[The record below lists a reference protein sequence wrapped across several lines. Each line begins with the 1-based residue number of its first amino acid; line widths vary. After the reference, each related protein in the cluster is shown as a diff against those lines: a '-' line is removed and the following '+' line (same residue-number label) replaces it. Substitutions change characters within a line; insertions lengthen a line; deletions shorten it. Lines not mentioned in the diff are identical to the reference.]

1 MNTSELA
8 LVIFTIAAQMSVGAF
23 LVLGGVHF
31 FATRYAGI
39 EEADKLSDLAL
50 LAIGPVL
57 VFGLIISVLHL
68 GNPFNAWRAITN
80 IGSSWLS
87 REILFGILF
96 AGGGFLFTLMQWRKL
111 GSPGLRKI
119 VALVTAAFGV
129 GLVVSMAMVYYT
141 LPSVPAW
148 NTWTTLASFF
158 TTTLLL
164 GALAISTAFV
174 GGYTYLHARD
184 RAESEKQRGIL
195 VITLRWMALVALVMM
210 GLQFIIL
217 PLYMGYLATSG
228 PTAEQSA
235 AILIDEHG
243 LLFAIRLLLI
253 FLGAG
258 VFSIFIYTLARSNR
272 NLRLMS
278 TLVYGAFALVL
289 VGEVIGR
296 YLFYASF
303 ARIGPL

>member
-1 MNTSELA
+1 MNTSEFA

-57 VFGLIISVLHL
+57 VLGLIVSFLHL
-68 GNPFNAWRAITN
+68 GNPINAWRAITN
-80 IGSSWLS
+80 IATSWLS

-96 AGGGFLFTLMQWRKL
+96 AGSGFLFAFIQWRKI
-111 GSPGLRKI
+111 GSPALRNI
-119 VALVTAAFGV
+119 VALVTAVFGV

-148 NTWTTLASFF
+148 NHWATLALFF
-158 TTTLLL
+158 STTILL
-164 GALAISTAFV
+164 GALAISAAFV
-174 GGYTYLHARD
+174 IGYGYLQR
-184 RAESEKQRGIL
+184 RGQAETEKQREIL
-195 VITLRWMALVALVMM
+195 AITLRWMALIAVLIL
-210 GLQFIIL
+210 GFQFIVL
-217 PLYMGYLATSG
+217 PLYMGFLAVSG
-228 PTAEQSA
+228 PTAQKSA
-235 AILIDEHG
+235 EILVVEHG
-243 LLFAIRLLLI
+243 LLFAMRLLLI

-258 VFSIFIYTLARSNR
+258 IFSLFVYVVARSSKNI
-272 NLRLMS
+272 RLMS
-278 TLVYGAFALVL
+278 ALTVTAFILVVA
-289 VGEVIGR
+289 GELLGR

-303 ARIGPL
+303 VRIGPL

>member
-50 LAIGPVL
+50 LAIGPVMIL
-57 VFGLIISVLHL
+57 GLIVSFLHL
-68 GNPFNAWRAITN
+68 GNPLNAWRAITN
-80 IGSSWLS
+80 LATSWLS
-87 REILFGILF
+87 REILFGVLF
-96 AGGGFLFTLMQWRKL
+96 AGFGFLFALIQWRKI
-111 GSPGLRKI
+111 GSPGLRNA
-119 VALVTAAFGV
+119 VALVAAAFGV

-148 NTWTTLASFF
+148 NNWATLAAFF
-158 TTTLLL
+158 ATTILL
-164 GALAISTAFV
+164 GALAISAAFV
-174 GGYTYLHARD
+174 AGYAYLQR
-184 RAESEKQRGIL
+184 RGESETEKQREIL
-195 VITLRWMALVALVMM
+195 TITLRWMALIAVLVL
-210 GLQFIIL
+210 GFQFIVL
-217 PLYMGYLATSG
+217 PLYMGYLAVSG
-228 PTAEQSA
+228 PTAERSA
-235 AILIDEHG
+235 EILVVEHG
-243 LLFAIRLLLI
+243 LLFAMRLLLI

-258 VFSIFIYTLARSNR
+258 VFSLFIYVVARSTQ

-278 TLVYGAFALVL
+278 TLTVVAFVLVL
-289 VGEVIGR
+289 AGELIGR

>member
-1 MNTSELA
+1 MNVSELA
-8 LVIFTIAAQMSVGAF
+8 LVVFTIAAQMSVGAF

-31 FATRYAGI
+31 FATRFAGV

-57 VFGLIISVLHL
+57 ALGLLVSILHL
-68 GNPFNAWRAITN
+68 GNPLNAPRAIMHLGT
-80 IGSSWLS
+80 SWLS

-96 AGGGFLFTLMQWRKL
+96 AGCGFLFAIMQWRKI
-111 GSPGLRKI
+111 GGPTLRNA
-119 VALVTAAFGV
+119 VALVAAALGI
-129 GLVVSMAMVYYT
+129 GLILSMAMVYYT
-141 LPSVPAW
+141 LPAVPAW
-148 NTWTTLASFF
+148 NTWATPASFF

-164 GALAISTAFV
+164 GALAISAAFV
-174 GGYTYLHARD
+174 AAYAYLNMRNQAK
-184 RAESEKQRGIL
+184 SEKQRDIL
-195 VITLRWMALVALVMM
+195 AITLRWMSLLSLVML
-210 GLQFIIL
+210 GLHFVIQ
-217 PLYMGYLATSG
+217 PLYLAYLAVSG

-235 AILIDEHG
+235 SILIKEFG
-243 LLFAIRLLLI
+243 LLFATRQVLL

-258 VFSIFIYTLARSNR
+258 VFSLFTYMVARDAKNFRLVSTLA
-272 NLRLMS
+272 
-278 TLVYGAFALVL
+278 YAAFALVL